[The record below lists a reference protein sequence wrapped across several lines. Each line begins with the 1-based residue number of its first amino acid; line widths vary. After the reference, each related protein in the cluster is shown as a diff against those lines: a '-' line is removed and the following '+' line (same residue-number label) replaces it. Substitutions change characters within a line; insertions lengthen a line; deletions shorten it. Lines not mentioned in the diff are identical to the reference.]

1 MGQAVRRGF
10 VRAASGAITTFN
22 APGAGTGVYQ
32 GTVAERISKADAI
45 AGYYRDANNVSHGF
59 LRTP

>member
-1 MGQAVRRGF
+1 VHHGF

-22 APGAGTGVYQ
+22 APGAGTADYQ
-32 GTVAERISKADAI
+32 GTLGDGINNAGTITGQYIDAS
-45 AGYYRDANNVSHGF
+45 GVSHGF